1 MYVQVRVE
9 CQSLRERL
17 KVLQDTQQHDVGTLE
32 DRIAELQLQLDEVRN
47 LYHAA
52 SLVLS
57 SPPSLAWERDYHAAT
72 TTCLILIPKRLPP
85 SLSSSLFS
93 SPSLPPSLSSSLPLF
108 LLTPPDLQ
116 GA

>member
-1 MYVQVRVE
+1 MKYTKSPPPTATGTMYVQVRVE

-93 SPSLPPSLSSSLPLF
+93 SPSLPPSLSSS
-108 LLTPPDLQ
+108 
-116 GA
+116 